1 MTPAGQIVELA
12 RYRIPAGERA
22 LQAGASTAVVG
33 WPGALQPPAPS
44 DPGVTVSRHRAL
56 VILVTRTWGPTPNGR
71 RPGGTGE

>member
-56 VILVTRTWGPTPNGR
+56 LTSSVRSALSRPLENGPRSAG
-71 RPGGTGE
+71 